1 MPARVRALSDDEV
14 LRRWTQLFTGPL
26 LVQRYL
32 SGVREQ
38 MGDAELAKVHA
49 FADLYRQRL
58 LDVSW
63 FMRAW
68 PTCKA
73 KPLCLCWPGLCNQKL
88 WVK

>member
-49 FADLYRQRL
+49 FADLHRQRL

-63 FMRAW
+63 FCAPGRPAR
-68 PTCKA
+68 PS
-73 KPLCLCWPGLCNQKL
+73 LCACAGPGCATRSCG
-88 WVK
+88 